1 MKKVQ
6 KNVDGKKISITII
19 KSNKVEKLQG
29 NIEGNYYSTYAFVH
43 QNNLDK
49 IANKVLGKGWEAED
63 DVNQIQQIINALG
76 IGKFSVNCNER
87 LRCDEEDIEVRKIS
101 DLKNKDIDKAFK
113 QLISLYD
120 ICDDLEND
128 GEDKK
133 SEKMR
138 FTLNRL
144 GIFIQSLKN

>member
-6 KNVDGKKISITII
+6 KNV
-19 KSNKVEKLQG
+19 
-29 NIEGNYYSTYAFVH
+29 EGNYYSTYAFVFK
-43 QNNLDK
+43 NNLEK

-63 DVNQIQQIINALG
+63 DVNQIQQIIDYMQ
-76 IGKFSVNCNER
+76 IGNFSVNCNER

-101 DLKNKDIDKAFK
+101 DLNTKDIDKAFT

-120 ICDDLEND
+120 ICDELEVYGD
-128 GEDKK
+128 YKASKMMRDKLSK
-133 SEKMR
+133 I
-138 FTLNRL
+138 

>member
-6 KNVDGKKISITII
+6 KNV
-19 KSNKVEKLQG
+19 
-29 NIEGNYYSTYAFVH
+29 EGNYYSTYAFVFK
-43 QNNLDK
+43 NNLEK

-63 DVNQIQQIINALG
+63 DVNQIQQIINSMQ
-76 IGKFSVNCNER
+76 IGNFSVNCNER
-87 LRCDEEDIEVRKIS
+87 LRCDDEDIEVRKIS
-101 DLKNKDIDKAFK
+101 DLNTKDIDKAFT